1 MSRNELDCGVMK
13 LMLTCKQAS
22 QIISQSLD
30 NPLSWSDRMKLKFH
44 LFICNAC
51 NRFNQQLRLLSGAV
65 QYIRQNTEN
74 DRSIHLPL
82 DAKVRII
89 NTIESINY

>member
-1 MSRNELDCGVMK
+1 MK

-44 LFICNAC
+44 LFICDAC
-51 NRFNQQLRLLSGAV
+51 THFNKQLRLIKNAV
-65 QYIRQNTEN
+65 QRMKLETEN
-74 DRSIHLPL
+74 DASIQLTV
-82 DAKVRII
+82 DAKARINQAI
-89 NTIESINY
+89 DSNQH

>member
-1 MSRNELDCGVMK
+1 
-13 LMLTCKQAS
+13 MLTCKQAS

-30 NPLSWSDRMKLKFH
+30 YPLSWPDRIKLKFH
-44 LFICNAC
+44 LFMCNAC
-51 NRFNQQLRLLSGAV
+51 NRFNQQLRLLSVAV
-65 QYIRQNTEN
+65 QRLRQDTEN

-89 NTIESINY
+89 NTIESKNH

>member
-1 MSRNELDCGVMK
+1 MK

-30 NPLSWSDRMKLKFH
+30 NPLSWQDRLRLKFH

-51 NRFNQQLRLLSGAV
+51 THFNQQLHLLNTAV
-65 QYIRQNTEN
+65 KKIIQITES
-74 DRSIHLPL
+74 D
-82 DAKVRII
+82 
-89 NTIESINY
+89 NTIQLSLEAKARITKDFESRNH

>member
-1 MSRNELDCGVMK
+1 MK

-44 LFICNAC
+44 LLICNAC
-51 NRFNQQLRLLSGAV
+51 NRFNQQMRLLNIAV
-65 QYIRQNTEN
+65 KQVIHTTEN
-74 DRSIHLPL
+74 D
-82 DAKVRII
+82 
-89 NTIESINY
+89 NTIQLSLEAKARMTKAIESKNH

>member
-1 MSRNELDCGVMK
+1 MK

-30 NPLSWSDRMKLKFH
+30 NPLSWSDRVKLKFH
-44 LFICNAC
+44 LFMCNAC

-65 QYIRQNTEN
+65 QKLKSDTEN
-74 DRSIHLPL
+74 DKSIHLPL

-89 NTIESINY
+89 NTIESKNH

>member
-1 MSRNELDCGVMK
+1 MK

-51 NRFNQQLRLLSGAV
+51 NRFNQQLHLLSGAV
-65 QYIRQNTEN
+65 QRLKSDTEN
-74 DRSIHLPL
+74 DKSIHLPS

-89 NTIESINY
+89 NTIESKNH

>member
-1 MSRNELDCGVMK
+1 MK

-30 NPLSWSDRMKLKFH
+30 MPLSWSDRMKLRFH

-51 NRFNQQLRLLSGAV
+51 NRFNRQLHQLRVAV
-65 QYIRQNTEN
+65 NRVTQLTEN
-74 DRSIHLPL
+74 DSAIKLPV
-82 DAKVRII
+82 DAKIRISAS
-89 NTIESINY
+89 IESKTY